1 MIPFYCLVNNFVA
14 ISRLDSNPKLS
25 LIVSACL
32 PASNILFKFI
42 FIQLN
47 WGMQGIALS
56 TVLSCV
62 FVTLISATHFL
73 TKNNH
78 FKFILPKDFIA
89 KRTINIIKYGS
100 SELNSEISTFLFGIV
115 ANLILVTFVGPVGL
129 VAYSILSNIEMVGS
143 SLHYGVNQAAS
154 YISALL
160 FGEED
165 KDGVRQG
172 LLLGVSSGFILTFLF
187 ALCVLLFPNIF
198 VSFFGLTNPDAY
210 NTTIFAI
217 SIYALIIPLDAVVD
231 AYTYYFN
238 STSRVL
244 YSNIICFCQYFVA
257 NTLFMLVVCPIL
269 PYEYADLGVWFSY
282 VFRVFF
288 CIILVIFLLWNAN
301 RKAVKAGGGTKNFI
315 DWILALPAGFASDWI
330 DVRRLK
336 GFSNVEVA
344 NRAGKILQNAL
355 VEEGIFKDKAMFICL
370 ALEEMSRNTFEHGY
384 KHNKRK
390 PRIEI
395 SLVQMPNEIFSLRF
409 RDNGNPFNPLEYN
422 TDQGDK
428 FSNIG
433 IRMVKGLVT
442 DMQYSNIINLNN
454 LVANFDCSEG
464 K

>member
-1 MIPFYCLVNNFVA
+1 MIPKGKLQIFKPTGYSKLLSFSFATYAVIFTLSTLVTYSASILDNIFSGIFLGEEAIAAIGIISPLNTGVSGLVLLVPYGALVISAQALGKKDVTLFRQTFSLSIVLSFILGIVLALVIYFGAELFAGIFCSGDSDTIHTIYVYVVEYLKIYAFMIPFYCLVNNFVA

-217 SIYALIIPLDAVVD
+217 SIYALIIPLDAV
-231 AYTYYFN
+231 
-238 STSRVL
+238 
-244 YSNIICFCQYFVA
+244 
-257 NTLFMLVVCPIL
+257 
-269 PYEYADLGVWFSY
+269 
-282 VFRVFF
+282 
-288 CIILVIFLLWNAN
+288 
-301 RKAVKAGGGTKNFI
+301 
-315 DWILALPAGFASDWI
+315 
-330 DVRRLK
+330 
-336 GFSNVEVA
+336 
-344 NRAGKILQNAL
+344 
-355 VEEGIFKDKAMFICL
+355 
-370 ALEEMSRNTFEHGY
+370 
-384 KHNKRK
+384 
-390 PRIEI
+390 
-395 SLVQMPNEIFSLRF
+395 
-409 RDNGNPFNPLEYN
+409 
-422 TDQGDK
+422 
-428 FSNIG
+428 
-433 IRMVKGLVT
+433 
-442 DMQYSNIINLNN
+442 
-454 LVANFDCSEG
+454 
-464 K
+464 